1 VWIVTASFKSPGV
14 PRPKALALRA
24 EHLVTAVGLVNEN
37 LAIRARFSV
46 GLQKSDRCDS
56 VGVADMERIVA
67 IGLEFPAMRA
77 SVLVTGCTLPSGR
90 DEPVAFGISTAMNE
104 LMVVVVGRIVFLQM
118 RVVSSQ
124 LKSGVHQIGLECLK
138 TLDFRGYVLDL
149 IINVLDEPVMSDGS
163 LRGRKHGL
171 FLGE

>member
-1 VWIVTASFKSPGV
+1 
-14 PRPKALALRA
+14 
-24 EHLVTAVGLVNEN
+24 
-37 LAIRARFSV
+37 
-46 GLQKSDRCDS
+46 
-56 VGVADMERIVA
+56 
-67 IGLEFPAMRA
+67 
-77 SVLVTGCTLPSGR
+77 
-90 DEPVAFGISTAMNE
+90 MNE